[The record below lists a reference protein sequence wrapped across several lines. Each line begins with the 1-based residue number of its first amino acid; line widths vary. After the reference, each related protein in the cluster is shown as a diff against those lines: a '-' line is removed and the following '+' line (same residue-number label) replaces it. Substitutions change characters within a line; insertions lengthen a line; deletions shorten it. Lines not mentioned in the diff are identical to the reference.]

1 MQHALMIKLFLISD
15 SNNDTKF
22 EKIAIKAYSKRK
34 IDGLIVAPV
43 DNESFHLS
51 EMNQLEITIVIIDR
65 YLDKLN
71 LPFIGSNDYQR
82 SKEATN
88 YLIGKGHQKL
98 AFNQG
103 FKNQN

>member
-15 SNNDTKF
+15 SNNDTEF
-22 EKIAIKAYSKRK
+22 EKIAIKAYSRRK
-34 IDGLIVAPV
+34 TDGLIVAPV

-51 EMNQLEITIVIIDR
+51 EMNQLDIPIVIINR

-71 LPFIGSNDYQR
+71 LPFVESENYQG

-88 YLIGKGHQKL
+88 YLSWKRTL
-98 AFNQG
+98 
-103 FKNQN
+103 KNSI